1 MVRGWIKSQA
11 NKTKNLTITII
22 PIYVSLVGWTG
33 QIPVASNGNK
43 VVGSDE
49 NNYGCIRST
58 GYF

>member
-1 MVRGWIKSQA
+1 M
-11 NKTKNLTITII
+11 NNLLITII
-22 PIYVSLVGWTG
+22 PIYVSLVGWAG
-33 QIPVASNGNK
+33 QVPAASNGNK

>member
-11 NKTKNLTITII
+11 NKMKNLSITII
-22 PIYVSLVGWTG
+22 PIYVSLVGWAG
-33 QIPVASNGNK
+33 QVPAASNGNK

-49 NNYGCIRST
+49 NNDGCIRST